1 MVAGSVDEATH
12 KIATCTKIIAFQGR
26 SPVHGQRNL
35 FSAESQGKP
44 KKQSMHEA
52 CGGGGGGGLG
62 DCVSVLCFSHS
73 KQMFVHIGSIHSK
86 EKNERSCCRSFKETF
101 VLKGRRKI
109 KTIMATMEEGVEIK
123 F

>member
-1 MVAGSVDEATH
+1 MGRE
-12 KIATCTKIIAFQGR
+12 TCFLLNPKANLKN
-26 SPVHGQRNL
+26 SPCMKRVVV
-35 FSAESQGKP
+35 
-44 KKQSMHEA
+44 
-52 CGGGGGGGLG
+52 GGGGGLG